1 MPFQGWR
8 SLAGGGTH
16 LCFSP
21 RSLNTVHRLRQR
33 DDRSV
38 FAVHLKE
45 IDEMGGSR
53 AVKDALLDQEDRKT
67 VGVTVQDGAAHA
79 TAGAGAGD
87 EKAVD
92 SLAQQIG
99 DQVRPEEGAG
109 PGLAHDELAVD
120 GLDHFRKLG
129 GETL

>member
-1 MPFQGWR
+1 
-8 SLAGGGTH
+8 
-16 LCFSP
+16 
-21 RSLNTVHRLRQR
+21 
-33 DDRSV
+33 
-38 FAVHLKE
+38 
-45 IDEMGGSR
+45 MGSSR

-109 PGLAHDELAVD
+109 PALRTMNSPSMGLIISGNSVARL
-120 GLDHFRKLG
+120 L
-129 GETL
+129 